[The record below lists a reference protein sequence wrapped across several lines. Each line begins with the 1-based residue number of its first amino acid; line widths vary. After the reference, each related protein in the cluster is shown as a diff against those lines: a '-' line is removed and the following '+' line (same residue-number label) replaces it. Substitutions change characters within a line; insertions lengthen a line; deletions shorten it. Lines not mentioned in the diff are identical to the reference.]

1 MFVAVRPVLLRL
13 IFSIQPDAES
23 LPQGGFGHRLQQKIV
38 CTQPEGMERKSRSL
52 HQITRVWGQSARRC
66 STAFNPSTPGRAIT
80 AFVSGSLRAASKS
93 FPDRGN
99 SPFSG
104 TSNVRRRTARSAL
117 PEKLPAPCCLSA
129 RQFGTQR
136 ASFLLRRRWRSL
148 LSVYGQAW
156 SFQAI

>member
-38 CTQPEGMERKSRSL
+38 CTQPEGMERKI
-52 HQITRVWGQSARRC
+52 QIAAPDNACLWTKRAQMLYCIQSVD
-66 STAFNPSTPGRAIT
+66 PGRAIT